1 MSDLD
6 TSLIEHW
13 KLDETSG
20 VRAGSV
26 SGLDLTDNN
35 TVSTGDPKVGSAS
48 AHSAYFQAANLEYF
62 SRATSSSL
70 ECGDID
76 FTWACWVYL
85 TFNGQVGVNTVLY
98 KEAQSGQRD
107 YWLYVENATLVFAK
121 ENASGTFKA
130 VSAGFKLP
138 NFKWNFV
145 VAWHDAAADTLNI
158 QVNGGTPVSAAMA
171 AAGQS
176 VGAGVGSFLMGSSG
190 AAGQYMDGV
199 VDSVSFW
206 KRTLTSNERAQIY
219 NEGNGLDYPFSP
231 TVLFGQVVPGYK
243 TFNRRFLAPRIST

>member
-20 VRAGSV
+20 PRVGSV
-26 SGLDLTDNN
+26 SSLDLTDNN
-35 TVSTGDPKVGSAS
+35 TVTAGGAKVGPITAG
-48 AHSAYFQAANLEYF
+48 SAYFQEVNLEYF

-85 TFNGQVGVNTVLY
+85 TFNGQVGVNTVIY
-98 KEAQSGQRD
+98 KEAQTGQRD
-107 YWLYVENATLVFAK
+107 YWLYVENATPVFAK

-130 VSAGFKLP
+130 VSWGVKLP